1 MSFSPIVACN
11 QCQRG
16 LKLDARG
23 RQTAEGF
30 AVLKGSVISPGENSK
45 VISPVASRR
54 RKEARIEG
62 NALQE
67 GLLSGTPSAAASSVI
82 GNSANG
88 WVEWKAGD
96 GRTLKELEQAE

>member
-1 MSFSPIVACN
+1 MSFSLIVACN

-23 RQTAEGF
+23 KRTAEGF
-30 AVLKGSVISPGENSK
+30 AVLKGSVICPGENSRN
-45 VISPVASRR
+45 ISAAISRR
-54 RKEARIEG
+54 RKEALASG
-62 NALQE
+62 NVLQE
-67 GLLSGTPSAAASSVI
+67 DLLSGTPSAAASSVI